1 MNWYRHHNLTFR
13 AILAFSLLAGLL
25 SMLVGRFR
33 MMSSQSRAAKP
44 PPSRV
49 VVVGSGLA
57 GLSASSEL
65 VARGIPVHIL
75 ERQQKPGGN
84 SIKASSGINGVPT
97 RFQVPGSDTVA
108 DFYNDTVTSAGAS
121 LVAAKTEMKKQ
132 LISKLTESSASAI
145 HWLVDEKGIDL
156 SHVAQL
162 GGHSHA
168 RTHRGKGPT
177 PPGASIVLTL
187 LKKLQAS
194 PLVTLETNTAVTKVL
209 KVDGEVVGVEASHD
223 GQTKEIKGPVV
234 FTAGGF
240 AGDSTGL
247 LARYRPDLA
256 GLPSTNEALPGSQGL
271 LVDVGAQLID
281 MEQVQIHP
289 TGFVAPKEP
298 SKPTK
303 FLAAE
308 ALRAE
313 GGILL
318 RQGKRFINE
327 LTRRKEVTEAIMALP
342 AQDLQPTR
350 QWHILIVMDESAY
363 EAAKAH
369 VDFYIWKGL
378 MRKTTISELEHAD
391 VALETIKE
399 YAAMVRGISS
409 ADFLGRTTFGSWG
422 LQDPTP
428 KSTIYIGTVTPVV
441 HYTMGGVIFSP
452 ESEVLDNNA
461 KPIKGLWTAGETA
474 GGIHGVNR
482 LGGSS
487 LLECVV
493 FGRIAGRNAAT
504 FVKAHGS

>member
-1 MNWYRHHNLTFR
+1 MNWYRHHKLKLR
-13 AILAFSLLAGLL
+13 AVLVFSLLAALI
-25 SMLVGRFR
+25 SMLIGRFR
-33 MMSSQSRAAKP
+33 MMSSQTRAAVP
-44 PPSRV
+44 PTSPV

-65 VARGIPVHIL
+65 VARGVPVHIL

-97 RFQVPGSDTVA
+97 RFQVPGSDTVP
-108 DFYNDTVTSAGAS
+108 DFYNDTVTSAGAR
-121 LVAAKTEMKKQ
+121 LAASKTVLRKE

-162 GGHSHA
+162 GGHCHA
-168 RTHRGKGPT
+168 RTHRGIGAT

-187 LKKLQAS
+187 LKELQAS
-194 PLVTLETNTAVTKVL
+194 PLVTLETNATVTKVL
-209 KVDGEVVGVEASHD
+209 KVNDEVVGVEASQD

-240 AGDSTGL
+240 AGDSSGL

-256 GLPSTNEALPGSQGL
+256 GLPSTNEALPGSLGL

-289 TGFVAPKEP
+289 TGFVDPKEP

-308 ALRAE
+308 VLRGE

-327 LTRRKEVTEAIMALP
+327 LTTRKEVSEAIMALP
-342 AQDLQPTR
+342 SQDLQPTR
-350 QWHILIVMDESAY
+350 QWDIQLVMDESAY
-363 EAAKAH
+363 EAAKTH
-369 VDFYIWKGL
+369 VDFYLWKGL
-378 MRKTTISELEHAD
+378 MQKTTISELEHSD
-391 VALETIKE
+391 VALETMKE
-399 YAAMVRGISS
+399 YAATVRSISS
-409 ADFLGRTTFGSWG
+409 ADSLGRTMFGSWG

-428 KSTIYIGTVTPVV
+428 KSTVYVGTVTPVV

-452 ESEVLDNNA
+452 EAEVLDSSA
-461 KPIKGLWTAGETA
+461 KPIKGLWAAGETT
-474 GGIHGVNR
+474 GGIHGENR

-504 FVKAHGS
+504 FVNADGR